1 MKKQIIM
8 TIVLF
13 IPYMAG
19 KAQQTNK
26 LSLNEAIEYAV
37 KNRFDAQANQID
49 VALSE
54 NAITKSRNEWLPK
67 ITANGE
73 LLYNTKLQTMIFDEG
88 NGNMQEVQTGT
99 KNQSTFSLD
108 LSQTIYKPGL
118 NSDVKINK
126 VEKLLQKEKLNEKEN
141 NIKIAVVEGYLNLI
155 LKEQQLNLSK
165 ENTARFKAYLD
176 IAKDREHLGTI
187 LNADLLKAQTDYE
200 NALITEKQSTH
211 NYSLAVDALKYQLNL
226 DKNTTLVMSDSLSV
240 LLNNHPVQIRNIE
253 VTERPELKQLYFA
266 QKENELRLKKTN
278 AMWLPTVSFVGN
290 YTTQFLSSGFD
301 YSGSFWFPYNYIG
314 VKASF
319 PVSDLLK
326 LHTNSKEY
334 RLKSTQIRLQ
344 FNQKQHELIYEVD
357 KCNTELENTFE
368 NIGSTTKNLTLSRE
382 LFKQQLSAYK
392 LGTITYGVLLDA
404 ETSVN
409 TTEQNYIKSVYDY
422 LIAFFNYKKASD
434 FK

>member
-1 MKKQIIM
+1 MKKQII
-8 TIVLF
+8 IILALLLAF
-13 IPYMAG
+13 I
-19 KAQQTNK
+19 KSEAQQTSK
-26 LSLNEAIEYAV
+26 FSLNDAIEYAV

-49 VALSE
+49 IALSE
-54 NAITKSRNEWLPK
+54 NAIAKSKNEWLPQ

-73 LLYNTKLQTMIFDEG
+73 LLYNTKLQTMVFDQGGG
-88 NGNMQEVQTGT
+88 NIQEFQTGT

-126 VEKLLQKEKLNEKEN
+126 VEKFLQKEKLKEKEN
-141 NIKIAVVEGYLNLI
+141 NIKMTVAEAYLNLV

-187 LNADLLKAQTDYE
+187 LNTDLLKSQTDYE
-200 NALITEKQSTH
+200 NALITEKQSIH

-226 DKNTTLVMSDSLSV
+226 GKNTPLVLSDSLSV
-240 LLNNHPVQIRNIE
+240 LLNNYPVQIWNID

-266 QKENELRLKKTN
+266 QKENDLRLKKTN
-278 AMWLPTVSFVGN
+278 TMWLPTLSFIGN
-290 YTTQFLSSGFD
+290 YSTQFLSSNFD
-301 YSGSFWFPYNYIG
+301 FSGSFWFPYNYIG
-314 VKASF
+314 IKASF

-326 LHTNSKEY
+326 RHTNSKEY
-334 RLKSTQIRLQ
+334 RLKSTQIQLQ
-344 FNQKQHELIYEVD
+344 YTQKQHELSYEVD
-357 KCNTELENTFE
+357 KCKTELGNTFE
-368 NIGSTTKNLTLSRE
+368 SIGATSKNLALSRE
-382 LFKQQLSAYK
+382 LFKQQLSAFK
-392 LGTITYGVLLDA
+392 LGTITYGALLDA